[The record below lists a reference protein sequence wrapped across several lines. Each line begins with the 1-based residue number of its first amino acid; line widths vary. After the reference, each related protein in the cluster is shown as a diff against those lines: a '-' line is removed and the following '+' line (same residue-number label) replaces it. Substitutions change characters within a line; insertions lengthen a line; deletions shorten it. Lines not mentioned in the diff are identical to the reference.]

1 MQSDLENIY
10 GTSEPAEALSPRECG
25 SMTFLVVEALTGS
38 IGWGGVEV
46 LRGIDYPIRDKDWG
60 TLPTRTV
67 RSERTS
73 SGKFFRWERDF
84 TTEDISIAGRCEVVA
99 SLSGEMTLWL
109 RMEIKRDLELCRTG
123 FVLLHPIRGLA
134 GKPMT
139 VRRSTREAL
148 EERFPDLI
156 SASQPAIGFVELR
169 YVIDGVSVIV
179 DTSGQP
185 FEMEDQRN
193 WSDAS
198 YKSYAQTFGF
208 PHAYKVNA
216 GEVVEHRLIL
226 TVSGGGVRPQSGAE
240 TPTLVFQREPVP
252 ETFPELA
259 IATDLAWG
267 PAALPA
273 PLASL
278 RRVARIDL
286 RRGYDLGFLNTSGPR
301 KPPIDL
307 ELVIPDDPQELTQAI
322 DELSSQ
328 LMQLSVRPDHV
339 FALPAAYLKSF
350 QPDGPWPAS
359 ARPSDAIAAA
369 RRAFPSARI
378 GGGSLTNFTELNRR
392 RPDPTEIDYLTH
404 GSTAIVHASDD
415 ASVFQTLE
423 TLPDIFRSATQ
434 LAPGKAYRLGLISIG
449 MRGNPYGA
457 GLSPNPERLRR
468 TMCAEDPRAQSLFGA
483 AWLVGVATAAE
494 RGGTELLTLAGA
506 GGPFAVTSAT
516 SSLTP
521 AFHVLACLTEMQ
533 GGRRLWIVTG
543 DRRLHA
549 VGIEYGDGA
558 RVILANGSKATS
570 TIICPSGG
578 RAAILDGSAV
588 KAASLDPEWRKRA
601 LRRLH
606 GQIELPPYAV
616 AFLDLETRDGGPR

>member
-1 MQSDLENIY
+1 
-10 GTSEPAEALSPRECG
+10 
-25 SMTFLVVEALTGS
+25 MTFLVVEALTGS

-185 FEMEDQRN
+185 FRDGGPAQLVRRLVQELRPDLRLSACLQGQRRR
-193 WSDAS
+193 
-198 YKSYAQTFGF
+198 G
-208 PHAYKVNA
+208 
-216 GEVVEHRLIL
+216 R
-226 TVSGGGVRPQSGAE
+226 R
-240 TPTLVFQREPVP
+240 TPPDFDGLGRRRSTTIGRGNSTLVF
-252 ETFPELA
+252 
-259 IATDLAWG
+259 
-267 PAALPA
+267 
-273 PLASL
+273 
-278 RRVARIDL
+278 
-286 RRGYDLGFLNTSGPR
+286 
-301 KPPIDL
+301 
-307 ELVIPDDPQELTQAI
+307 VIRDDPQELTQAI

-378 GGGSLTNFTELNRR
+378 GRLSDQLYRVEPAEAGSYGNRLFDPRLNRN
-392 RPDPTEIDYLTH
+392 RPC
-404 GSTAIVHASDD
+404 V
-415 ASVFQTLE
+415 
-423 TLPDIFRSATQ
+423 R
-434 LAPGKAYRLGLISIG
+434 
-449 MRGNPYGA
+449 
-457 GLSPNPERLRR
+457 
-468 TMCAEDPRAQSLFGA
+468 
-483 AWLVGVATAAE
+483 
-494 RGGTELLTLAGA
+494 
-506 GGPFAVTSAT
+506 
-516 SSLTP
+516 
-521 AFHVLACLTEMQ
+521 
-533 GGRRLWIVTG
+533 
-543 DRRLHA
+543 
-549 VGIEYGDGA
+549 
-558 RVILANGSKATS
+558 
-570 TIICPSGG
+570 
-578 RAAILDGSAV
+578 
-588 KAASLDPEWRKRA
+588 
-601 LRRLH
+601 
-606 GQIELPPYAV
+606 
-616 AFLDLETRDGGPR
+616 

>member
-1 MQSDLENIY
+1 
-10 GTSEPAEALSPRECG
+10 
-25 SMTFLVVEALTGS
+25 MTFLVVEALTGS

-240 TPTLVFQREPVP
+240 TQTLVF
-252 ETFPELA
+252 
-259 IATDLAWG
+259 
-267 PAALPA
+267 
-273 PLASL
+273 
-278 RRVARIDL
+278 
-286 RRGYDLGFLNTSGPR
+286 
-301 KPPIDL
+301 
-307 ELVIPDDPQELTQAI
+307 VIPDDPQELTQAI

-468 TMCAEDPRAQSLFGA
+468 TMCAEDPRAQSLFRA

-494 RGGTELLTLAGA
+494 RGGRELLTLAGA

-588 KAASLDPEWRKRA
+588 KPASLDPEWRKRA

>member
-1 MQSDLENIY
+1 
-10 GTSEPAEALSPRECG
+10 
-25 SMTFLVVEALTGS
+25 MTFLVVEALTGS

-240 TPTLVFQREPVP
+240 LRLSLPTRAGSGNLPRAHRQDRFAKGLTRLSQRATQKHRFQ
-252 ETFPELA
+252 
-259 IATDLAWG
+259 
-267 PAALPA
+267 
-273 PLASL
+273 
-278 RRVARIDL
+278 
-286 RRGYDLGFLNTSGPR
+286 
-301 KPPIDL
+301 
-307 ELVIPDDPQELTQAI
+307 LVIPDDPQELTQAI

-494 RGGTELLTLAGA
+494 RGGRELLTLAGA

-521 AFHVLACLTEMQ
+521 AFHVLACLTEVQ